1 MVNKNKS
8 LFIAQCVLL
17 VIIFLSC
24 FEFIF
29 NGFHLFELLN
39 QDQSFST
46 KVYINSIK
54 YIPIVL
60 SVALFVIVIISA
72 FKIAYNKNIKLTK
85 ILNIILL
92 IFIFALMIYMLVSFV
107 QLFTSLDKYYQL
119 DSYLGNSIYSISK
132 DYYFVTAC
140 YELCLEFQ
148 LTLIVDILIIF
159 TYGILVFVEQI
170 LGNNRKPL
178 FAMLCGVCLIV
189 SFVFWGAFGM
199 LTKSNADIS
208 LSYDYGYVITDHS
221 SNYKP
226 QITYRFVNLTEQEL
240 TNLEVTYTYKLN
252 GEEISNTYTNDS
264 FPALARVEL
273 FECDYE
279 GFEFV
284 SIVVNCDQYSNLT
297 LAQNYTLNS
306 KSKPMLGLAIPS
318 SALALTFGILYY
330 TPLSKRKI
338 DNTELLENPV

>member
-72 FKIAYNKNIKLTK
+72 FKIAYNKNIRLTK

-107 QLFTSLDKYYQL
+107 QLFTSLNKLYEEYVHI
-119 DSYLGNSIYSISK
+119 GNSIMSTHK
-132 DYYFVTAC
+132 NYYFVTAC

-159 TYGILVFVEQI
+159 TYGILVFVEQN
-170 LGNNRKPL
+170 LGNNKKPL
-178 FAMLCGVCLIV
+178 FAMLCDVCLIV

-199 LTKSNADIS
+199 LTKSNADIA
-208 LSYDYGYVITDHS
+208 LSYYRHYDDATYY
-221 SNYKP
+221 NNNEP
-226 QITYRFVNLTEQEL
+226 QITYYFVNLTEQEL

-252 GEEISNTYTNDS
+252 GEEISNTYNIDS
-264 FPALARVEL
+264 FPALAEVDL
-273 FECDYE
+273 FECNYE

-306 KSKPMLGLAIPS
+306 KSKPMLGLALPS
-318 SALALTFGILYY
+318 SILALTFGILYY